1 VLSPLLSRFHIH
13 EKSQY
18 YYNICTLK
26 VSADVSFNTKLYTCL
41 YSPWDLKTQ
50 RSYKIPLLP
59 EPKSVFLTNKSSYAH
74 TNFLENAASELISG
88 GLVRKV
94 SSELHVV
101 TPLTV
106 AVNSKGKDMLI
117 LDLGSM
123 SY

>member
-1 VLSPLLSRFHIH
+1 MLS
-13 EKSQY
+13 
-18 YYNICTLK
+18 
-26 VSADVSFNTKLYTCL
+26 V
-41 YSPWDLKTQ
+41 
-50 RSYKIPLLP
+50 YKIPLLP

-117 LDLGSM
+117 LDLGHVNKQVSQNKIKFEDWRTTKQYM
-123 SY
+123 KIKINFGFIFLS